1 MNSFGKK
8 HTMHVGAERPDPSGL
23 SFGRHTCILLI
34 PACFLIPQ
42 ALNSSLLASPQAR
55 WAPLSF
61 LPDIF
66 MLFFFMINPSMI
78 SISFPWL
85 IINFIYFYAPI
96 VARMYPSNSFMEGSV
111 IDSILPILSIFVTA
125 FRTTVQRGEF

>member
-1 MNSFGKK
+1 
-8 HTMHVGAERPDPSGL
+8 
-23 SFGRHTCILLI
+23 
-34 PACFLIPQ
+34 
-42 ALNSSLLASPQAR
+42 LASPQTR

-66 MLFFFMINPSMI
+66 MIFFFFMINPSVI

-85 IINFIYFYAPI
+85 IINFIYFYAPT
-96 VARMYPSNSFMEGSV
+96 VARMYPSNSFMDGSV

-125 FRTTVQRGEF
+125 FRTIFQRGEL